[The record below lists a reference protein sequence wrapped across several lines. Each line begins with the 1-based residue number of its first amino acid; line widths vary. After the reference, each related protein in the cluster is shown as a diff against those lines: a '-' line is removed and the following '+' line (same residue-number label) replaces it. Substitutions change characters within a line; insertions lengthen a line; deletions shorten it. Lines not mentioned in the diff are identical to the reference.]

1 MPDIRASSHLANI
14 LAHPIVPLLD
24 TIATLHCMSE
34 PLTPGGERLG
44 TMWGEELALEMLQ
57 EAGFE

>member
-1 MPDIRASSHLANI
+1 M
-14 LAHPIVPLLD
+14 
-24 TIATLHCMSE
+24 TE